1 MLFHLTIRVE
11 CAIITLPFMET
22 GEIPVRARR
31 REVQTKSLSLPKAAF
46 GDDAIGVIRE
56 GG

>member
-1 MLFHLTIRVE
+1 
-11 CAIITLPFMET
+11 MET

-31 REVQTKSLSLPKAAF
+31 REALILSLSSPKAAF
-46 GDDAIGVIRE
+46 GDVAIGVIRE